1 MCVVRA
7 TASGLFRYFGGVD
20 IRKLLY
26 YIVIFTILFAALTGC
41 QNKDSTQ
48 DSNIEKLKYNGIALY
63 QNNEDHIKT
72 QFLRSINDVN
82 SFIAAFN
89 EIKKQPVTTKKVE
102 LKDWEYVIELGEKV
116 TPVNND
122 TEPYFEKNTSK
133 LLIFIQENYILIGTD
148 LYSTQDNIVTK
159 MDDLFQE
166 YIEINKL
173 YGFDLIEWKKY

>member
-1 MCVVRA
+1 M
-7 TASGLFRYFGGVD
+7 D

-41 QNKDSTQ
+41 QNKESTQ
-48 DSNIEKLKYNGIALY
+48 DSNIEQLKYNGIALY